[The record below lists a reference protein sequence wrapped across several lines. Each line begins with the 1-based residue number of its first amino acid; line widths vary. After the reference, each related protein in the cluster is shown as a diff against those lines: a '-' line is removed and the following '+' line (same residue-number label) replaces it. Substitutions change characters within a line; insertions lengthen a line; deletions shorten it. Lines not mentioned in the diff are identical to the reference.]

1 MINLGRLDAL
11 NGRPKDYTSM
21 DIRTPEYPQI
31 FDFMTLGLF
40 VVDRAGKKTEMGGFH
55 PDLWGNH
62 STKIVPPNWI
72 EVDFT
77 PICGVI
83 TAFVSGLIVLMR

>member
-1 MINLGRLDAL
+1 MEPYSLTAIEGRLDAL

-40 VVDRAGKKTEMGGFH
+40 VVD
-55 PDLWGNH
+55 L
-62 STKIVPPNWI
+62 
-72 EVDFT
+72 T
-77 PICGVI
+77 PICGGI
-83 TAFVSGLIVLMR
+83 TVL